1 VRRCEENVF
10 DPALETR
17 IGSLLEAGDA
27 AAATTDVLRSLGP
40 SMVRYLRSVLR
51 DEAAVADA
59 FSQCAENLWKGLPSF
74 RGESSLRTWALRLAR
89 NAALNHRHEA
99 WCRQVRRFAT
109 GEASRL
115 AEEIRTTTAIRV
127 ERQRRALD
135 DLREALTPDE
145 RSLLSLRIDQEL
157 SWSEIAAVMSTG
169 EHFIDA
175 ATLMKRYERLKA
187 RLATMAREQ
196 GLID

>member
-1 VRRCEENVF
+1 MF
-10 DPALETR
+10 DLPLEAR
-17 IGSLLEAGDA
+17 VGSLLATGDV

-40 SMVRYLRSVLR
+40 SILRYLRSVLR

-74 RGESSLRTWALRLAR
+74 RGESSLRTWVLRFAR
-89 NAALNHRHEA
+89 NTALNQKNEA
-99 WCRQVRRFAT
+99 WHRQVRRFVP
-109 GEASRL
+109 GEVSRL
-115 AEEIRTTTAIRV
+115 AEEIRTTTAIRF

-135 DLREALTPDE
+135 VLREGLTHDE

-157 SWSEIAAVMSTG
+157 SWPEIASVMSTG
-169 EHFIDA
+169 EHVIDA
-175 ATLMKRYERLKA
+175 AVLMKRYERLKA
-187 RLATMAREQ
+187 RLATVAREQ